1 MNCPKCSTEMEIK
14 DVLTCRTTSPEQED
28 TFEEMYVCEKC
39 DSILPIIS
47 SVEDCEEL
55 DEIGDE
61 YGI

>member
-1 MNCPKCSTEMEIK
+1 MTCDKCGSEMEIK
-14 DVLTCRTTSPEQED
+14 DVLVNRTTSPEEED
-28 TFEEMYVCEKC
+28 RFEEMYVCEKC